1 MMVCVVAPGGVTSTC
16 QDFGGTLFA
25 SPHSVPT
32 QKTNITIFIVITTTV
47 PIQ

>member
-1 MMVCVVAPGGVTSTC
+1 MMVCAVAPDGVTSTC

-32 QKTNITIFIVITTTV
+32 QKTNITIFIVVTTAV
-47 PIQ
+47 LIQ